1 MATLFVFSPFSGAL
15 VDRIGERRLI
25 VAGLLC
31 QAAGTAWLAAH
42 TTTDVPYLVFI
53 VPLVVVGAGVSL
65 VMPATQ
71 RMIMNAVARPD
82 VGKASG
88 TFAMARY
95 LGGIFG
101 IAVLVTVFDRTGGL
115 VSPAAFTAGFVPA
128 MWAAAAFA
136 LAGALTALAATEPRP
151 IVTPS
156 LSRGRHHGGPA
167 ASRTIVRINSDN

>member
-1 MATLFVFSPFSGAL
+1 MGDVVFPLGKHDVGAVL
-15 VDRIGERRLI
+15 GDNAQIFDPRAGENGVFR
-25 VAGLLC
+25 VAG
-31 QAAGTAWLAAH
+31 
-42 TTTDVPYLVFI
+42 P
-53 VPLVVVGAGVSL
+53 
-65 VMPATQ
+65 
-71 RMIMNAVARPD
+71 MNAVARPD